1 MTDLQFSEA
10 LDSRITGDVVAQGSP
25 GYEDARRAWNL
36 AADQRPAI
44 VVFAE
49 SAADVGDAV
58 RFARSH
64 GMRIAPQSTG
74 HGAMALEPLDGQL
87 LLKTSRMRRVDVD
100 PARRKLR
107 VEAGA
112 QWQDVTVPADEH
124 GLAALAGSSPN
135 VGVIGYTLGG
145 GLGWLARRYGLAA
158 NSVTAVELV
167 TADGR
172 LARIDADHEPEL
184 FWAVRGGGTVG
195 VVTAM
200 EMDLYPVREVYAG
213 ALFFPI
219 ARSAEVLQTWRAW
232 TDTVPDEMTSIAR
245 ILRLP
250 PLPDIPEHLR
260 GQDFALVEAAYL
272 GDARSGADLLRPLRE
287 LRPGTDT
294 FAIIPPG
301 ALGGLHMDP
310 QQSVPAEGD
319 GALLRDLPGAAID
332 QIVAMAGPRADTSL
346 LSVEIRH
353 LGGALA
359 REAPG
364 GGAQPRLDGKY
375 LVLGIGFS
383 ATPEV
388 GAVVRADA
396 QAMLDGLARWRA
408 DYDYFNFV
416 EIPAPAEDV
425 LAPASVRRLRQI
437 VARYDPD
444 QTMISRHPLTPA
456 EY

>member
-10 LDSRITGDVVAQGSP
+10 LDSSITGDVVAQGSP

-36 AADQRPAI
+36 AADQRPA
-44 VVFAE
+44 VVVLAE

-64 GMRIAPQSTG
+64 GMRVAPQSTG

-87 LLKTSRMRRVDVD
+87 LLKLSRMRRVDVD
-100 PARRKLR
+100 PTRRKLR

-272 GDARSGADLLRPLRE
+272 GDARTQPSRTLRTTSQGHSRHVRQPRRWDRHRRHPRPRCTRLRHPEQPHRPAGTRRDNPPGTAIRPRARPGPTGARSRFTDLRNWVQSGASGQRSPHCARVQGDHQW
-287 LRPGTDT
+287 
-294 FAIIPPG
+294 PPQ
-301 ALGGLHMDP
+301 M
-310 QQSVPAEGD
+310 
-319 GALLRDLPGAAID
+319 R
-332 QIVAMAGPRADTSL
+332 
-346 LSVEIRH
+346 
-353 LGGALA
+353 
-359 REAPG
+359 
-364 GGAQPRLDGKY
+364 
-375 LVLGIGFS
+375 
-383 ATPEV
+383 
-388 GAVVRADA
+388 
-396 QAMLDGLARWRA
+396 
-408 DYDYFNFV
+408 
-416 EIPAPAEDV
+416 
-425 LAPASVRRLRQI
+425 
-437 VARYDPD
+437 
-444 QTMISRHPLTPA
+444 
-456 EY
+456 

>member
-10 LDSRITGDVVAQGSP
+10 LDSSITGGVVAQGSP

-36 AADQRPAI
+36 AADQRPA
-44 VVFAE
+44 VVVLAE

-64 GMRIAPQSTG
+64 GMRVAPQSTG

-87 LLKTSRMRRVDVD
+87 LLKLSRMRRVDVD
-100 PARRKLR
+100 PTRRKLR

-272 GDARSGADLLRPLRE
+272 GDARTQPSRTLRTTSQGHPRHVRQPRRRDRHRRHPRPRCTRLRHPEQPHRPAGTRRDNPPGTAIRPRARPGPTGARSRFTDLRNWVQSGASGQRSPHCARVQGDHQW
-287 LRPGTDT
+287 
-294 FAIIPPG
+294 PPQ
-301 ALGGLHMDP
+301 M
-310 QQSVPAEGD
+310 
-319 GALLRDLPGAAID
+319 R
-332 QIVAMAGPRADTSL
+332 
-346 LSVEIRH
+346 
-353 LGGALA
+353 
-359 REAPG
+359 
-364 GGAQPRLDGKY
+364 
-375 LVLGIGFS
+375 
-383 ATPEV
+383 
-388 GAVVRADA
+388 
-396 QAMLDGLARWRA
+396 
-408 DYDYFNFV
+408 
-416 EIPAPAEDV
+416 
-425 LAPASVRRLRQI
+425 
-437 VARYDPD
+437 
-444 QTMISRHPLTPA
+444 
-456 EY
+456 